1 MKASLISG
9 FEERAR
15 AGDADVEP
23 IIAAWAKSGI
33 LKEAATQAIA
43 AAHAQGRSVTIIE
56 DDAVY
61 LLMPDGSRQE
71 VRKLPRKRNTNYTS
85 GIVNIA

>member
-1 MKASLISG
+1 MKTNSLNG
-9 FEERAR
+9 FDERAR

-33 LKEAATQAIA
+33 LKEAATNAIA
-43 AAHAQGRSVTIIE
+43 EAHAQGRSVTIIE
-56 DDAVY
+56 DNIVY
-61 LLMPDGSRQE
+61 LFMPDGSKKE
-71 VRKLPRKRNTNYTS
+71 VRRLSRRRNTSYTS